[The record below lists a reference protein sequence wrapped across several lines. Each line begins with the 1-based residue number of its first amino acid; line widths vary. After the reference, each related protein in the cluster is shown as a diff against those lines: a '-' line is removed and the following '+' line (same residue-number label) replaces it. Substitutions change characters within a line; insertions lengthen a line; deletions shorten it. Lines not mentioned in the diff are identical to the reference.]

1 MMSQQN
7 PTTPRGGA
15 FSPFA
20 YGLFALIWT
29 ASVLGNTGS
38 FIRDVA
44 SAWLVTGLSDNPTAV
59 ALMQTAATLP
69 VFLLALPAGV
79 LSDIVDR
86 RRLLIVVQILMASVS
101 GTLLVLSHNHW
112 LTVEWLIGL
121 TFVGGIGA
129 ALFGPAWQAIVPELV
144 PRHELKNAVALNSLG
159 INIARAGADTTVVCR

>member
-1 MMSQQN
+1 MSQHT
-7 PTTPRGGA
+7 PTPARSGA
-15 FSPFA
+15 FSPFG

-86 RRLLIVVQILMASVS
+86 RRLLIVVQLLMASR
-101 GTLLVLSHNHW
+101 
-112 LTVEWLIGL
+112 
-121 TFVGGIGA
+121 
-129 ALFGPAWQAIVPELV
+129 Q
-144 PRHELKNAVALNSLG
+144 R
-159 INIARAGADTTVVCR
+159 

>member
-59 ALMQTAATLP
+59 A
-69 VFLLALPAGV
+69 
-79 LSDIVDR
+79 
-86 RRLLIVVQILMASVS
+86 VQIRA
-101 GTLLVLSHNHW
+101 
-112 LTVEWLIGL
+112 
-121 TFVGGIGA
+121 
-129 ALFGPAWQAIVPELV
+129 
-144 PRHELKNAVALNSLG
+144 NSP
-159 INIARAGADTTVVCR
+159 

>member
-1 MMSQQN
+1 MTS
-7 PTTPRGGA
+7 TPAGGA
-15 FSPFA
+15 FSPFRYA
-20 YGLFALIWT
+20 MFALIWS

-44 SAWLVTGLSDNPTAV
+44 SSWLITGLSDNPAAV

-79 LSDIVDR
+79 LSDIFDR
-86 RRLLIVVQILMASVS
+86 RRLLIAIQILMASVS
-101 GTLLVLSHNHW
+101 GALLILSHNHW
-112 LTVEWLIGL
+112 LTAEWLIGL

-144 PRHELKNAVALNSLG
+144 PRQEMKNAV
-159 INIARAGADTTVVCR
+159 